1 MDSHSLKKRSLG
13 LDVPRT
19 QATES
24 PPGIAALFVI
34 HFDIKA
40 G

>member
-1 MDSHSLKKRSLG
+1 MGRPSVQRKSLG

-19 QATES
+19 TAAEAL
-24 PPGIAALFVI
+24 PGIAALFVI
-34 HFDIKA
+34 HFDVKA